1 MKFWKYLFMF
11 LLGCFIYSLIEIAAR
26 GYTHWSMCLT
36 GGFCLAMLY
45 GINNRFSYIS
55 IWLRA
60 VLGAVIITGAEFVV
74 GFLVN
79 IRHSWNVWD
88 YSDMPLNIGGQI
100 CFPYSIGWF
109 FLSFAGYGI
118 CYAVRKK
125 FSYDTGYES

>member
-88 YSDMPLNIGGQI
+88 YSYMPMNFMGQI
-100 CFPYSIGWF
+100 CLVYSVIWYGLCF
-109 FLSFAGYGI
+109 VGFYICSRADRRLS
-118 CYAVRKK
+118 
-125 FSYDTGYES
+125 